1 MGLTW
6 IDIVSR
12 SPALD
17 SAEYKSWPGVL
28 EPLWSTCFCF
38 PQEKRPI
45 RQLTK
50 STPPTIR
57 PEISAMNKTDQLMD
71 VDGNCS
77 TSNWKKSNGDFPL
90 AMIYLV
96 KPQH

>member
-1 MGLTW
+1 MGLTSCPA
-6 IDIVSR
+6 VPHSQVNT
-12 SPALD
+12 SPGL
-17 SAEYKSWPGVL
+17 ESWSLCGRHV
-28 EPLWSTCFCF
+28 FV
-38 PQEKRPI
+38 QKKRPI

-50 STPPTIR
+50 STPPTIWQ
-57 PEISAMNKTDQLMD
+57 EISAMNETDQLMD